1 MKITEID
8 IKNFGKLHQVRL
20 RFYSG
25 INVIYGENESGKS
38 TMHHFLTGMMFG
50 MEKQRGKSGRNDSY
64 QQYEPWNSGSFY
76 TGAMRFET
84 GNKSFLLERNF
95 YHKEKTARLVN
106 ERDGEELS
114 VEYGDL
120 EMLLGGLK
128 KSTYENTYC
137 IGQDNMET
145 GKEFAGILQNY
156 FVNASHTGDG
166 DINLTGARKKLRM
179 KEKELE
185 RRYRSEQ
192 KERESILSKLQLET
206 DIVEKDVRQ
215 LENQLERLKKEG
227 YVPEPSW
234 MLTDDIPDENERN
247 QMEEYLKEEREHRE
261 EMGYRRKR
269 EGFSAATVLL
279 AAAFIIQAMG
289 YSPVKGG
296 WLLILLLVL
305 LAAGILA
312 TVWYGRKEHIL
323 RLLRREEKQKEQA
336 IIDPAEQKEKEAR
349 TRRQAVAR
357 TLNAQL
363 MEKQASLSNLLA
375 EKADYQQESPREL
388 EIKQQT
394 EACQLALRTLQ
405 DLSEHVYEDTRE
417 HLEGEISRILS
428 SVSCGSYDRI
438 TLDEQ
443 MNLVACQGSRK
454 LYPWQ
459 LSHGTMEQMY
469 FALRLG
475 AGRFFT
481 QEESMPVLLDEVFSS
496 FDETRLEET
505 LRWLSRQPEQIFLF
519 TCEKR
524 EMELLEK
531 NQIPYGKIIMR
542 NI

>member
-8 IKNFGKLHQVRL
+8 IKNFGKLHQVHL
-20 RFYSG
+20 RFFSG
-25 INVIYGENESGKS
+25 INVICGENESGKS

-64 QQYEPWNSGSFY
+64 QQYEPWNSNSFY

-95 YHKEKTARLVN
+95 YHKEKTARLVS
-106 ERDGEELS
+106 EQDKEELS
-114 VEYGDL
+114 VEHGDL
-120 EMLLGGLK
+120 EMLLGGMK

-137 IGQDNMET
+137 IGQDSMET

-166 DINLTGARKKLRM
+166 DINLTGARKKLKL

-192 KERESILSKLQLET
+192 KERESILAKLQLES

-215 LENQLERLKKEG
+215 LEAQLEGLKKEG
-227 YVPEPSW
+227 YIPEPAW
-234 MLTDDIPDENERN
+234 MLSDDIPDENEKN

-261 EMGYRRKR
+261 EMRYRRKR
-269 EGFSAATVLL
+269 EGFSIAAMLL
-279 AAAFIIQAMG
+279 AAASIIQAAG
-289 YSPVKGG
+289 YGPVKGI
-296 WLLILLLVL
+296 WLLILLLL
-305 LAAGILA
+305 MMAAGILA
-312 TVWYGRKEHIL
+312 AIWYGRKEHAL
-323 RLLRREEKQKEQA
+323 RMHRRKEEQEGREV
-336 IIDPAEQKEKEAR
+336 IDPAEQREKEAR
-349 TRRQAVAR
+349 TKRQAVAR
-357 TLNAQL
+357 TLTAQL
-363 MEKQASLSNLLA
+363 MEKQASLSNLLE
-375 EKADYQQESPREL
+375 EKEDYQQESPKEL
-388 EIKQQT
+388 ELKQQT
-394 EACQLALRTLQ
+394 EACRLALRTLQ
-405 DLSEHVYEDTRE
+405 EISEHVYEDTRE

-428 SVSCGSYDRI
+428 SVTAGSYDRI

-443 MNLVACQGSRK
+443 MNLVACQGSRR

-469 FALRLG
+469 LALRLG

-481 QEESMPVLLDEVFSS
+481 QEESLPVLLDEVFTS
-496 FDETRLEET
+496 FDEARLEDT

-519 TCEKR
+519 TCQKR

-531 NQIPYGKIIMR
+531 NGIPYGKIILR

>member
-1 MKITEID
+1 MKITEIN
-8 IKNFGKLHQVRL
+8 IKNFGKLHQVQL

-64 QQYEPWNSGSFY
+64 QQYEPWNSSSFY

-84 GNKSFLLERNF
+84 GNKNFLLERNF
-95 YHKEKTARLVN
+95 YHKEKTARLVSQQ
-106 ERDGEELS
+106 DGEELS
-114 VEYGDL
+114 VEHGDL
-120 EMLLGGLK
+120 EMLLGGMK

-137 IGQDNMET
+137 IGQDSMET

-166 DINLTGARKKLRM
+166 DINLTGAQKKLKL

-192 KERESILSKLQLET
+192 KERESILEKLQLEAG
-206 DIVEKDVRQ
+206 IVEKDVRQ
-215 LENQLERLKKEG
+215 LETQMEGLKKEG

-234 MLTDDIPDENERN
+234 MLSDDIPDENERN

-261 EMGYRRKR
+261 ETRYRRKR
-269 EGFSAATVLL
+269 EYFSIATVVL
-279 AAAFIIQAMG
+279 AAASIVQSTG
-289 YSPVKGG
+289 YSPVKSVG
-296 WLLILLLVL
+296 LLILLLVL
-305 LAAGILA
+305 MAAGILG
-312 TVWYGRKEHIL
+312 TIWYGRKEYAL
-323 RLLRREEKQKEQA
+323 RMLRRKEKQEGQA
-336 IIDPAEQKEKEAR
+336 GIDPQEQKEKEAR

-363 MEKQASLSNLLA
+363 MEKQASLTNLLE
-375 EKADYQQESPREL
+375 EKAEYQLESPKEL
-388 EIKQQT
+388 ELKQQI
-394 EACQLALRTLQ
+394 EACQLALRTLL
-405 DLSEHVYEDTRE
+405 DISEHVYEDTRE
-417 HLEGEISRILS
+417 HLEGEISSILS
-428 SVSCGSYDRI
+428 SVTGGTYDRI

-469 FALRLG
+469 LALRLG

-481 QEESMPVLLDEVFSS
+481 QEESLPVLLDEVFSS
-496 FDETRLEET
+496 FDETRLEDT
-505 LRWLSRQPEQIFLF
+505 LQWLSRQPEQIFLF
-519 TCEKR
+519 TCQKR

-531 NQIPYGKIIMR
+531 NGIPYGKIVLR